1 MKLAVLCS
9 GQGAQGPH
17 MFALTESAEPA
28 QHVFAAATRAL
39 QGADPRSVVRSRPR
53 DELYGNLQGQV
64 LCCTQALAAW
74 SCLALPDDLEVLIA
88 GYSAG
93 ELAAWG
99 CAGLLGPE
107 AVFDIVAVRAR
118 LMDRDAGERTGL
130 VALVGIKLADATRI
144 AAVHGAFVAIILAG
158 DSCVVGGERLAL
170 QEVCNEAQEAGAVRA
185 SMLPVAVASHTP
197 FLKQASED
205 FARYLVGLQRAPIA
219 IQRRLLSG
227 VDGDFVTDGATGL
240 VKLAAQMSS
249 PIDWAACLTACREA
263 GVDTVL
269 ELGPGRT
276 LAHNAREALPHARVR
291 SFDEFHSLTG
301 VQDWLRERLDASRR

>member
-9 GQGAQGPH
+9 GQGAQGPG
-17 MFALTESAEPA
+17 MFALTESAAPA
-28 QHVFAAATRAL
+28 QHVFAAAARAL
-39 QGADPRSVVRSRPR
+39 DGVDPRLLVSGPARES
-53 DELYGNLQGQV
+53 LYANLQGQV

-99 CAGLLGPE
+99 CAGLLEPE
-107 AVFDIVAVRAR
+107 AVFAAVAVRTH

-130 VALVGIKLADATRI
+130 VAVVGLKVATTARI
-144 AAVHGAFVAIILAG
+144 AAGHGAFVAIILAG
-158 DSCVVGGERLAL
+158 DSCVVGGERAVLA
-170 QEVCNEAQEAGAVRA
+170 EVCREAQQAGAVRA
-185 SMLPVAVASHTP
+185 CVLPVAVASHTP
-197 FLKQASED
+197 LLKQASED
-205 FARYLVGLQRAPIA
+205 FARHLAGFPRARVA

-227 VDGDFVTDGATGL
+227 IDGDFVTDGATGL
-240 VKLAAQMSS
+240 RKLAAQISTR
-249 PIDWAACLTACREA
+249 IDWAACLTACREA

-276 LAHNAREALPHARVR
+276 LANNAREALPEARVR
-291 SFDEFHSLTG
+291 SFDEFHGLSG
-301 VQDWLRERLDASRR
+301 VQTWLAEQLA

>member
-9 GQGAQGPH
+9 GQGAQGPG
-17 MFALTESAEPA
+17 MFALTESAKSA
-28 QHVFAAATRAL
+28 QHVFTAAARAL
-39 QGADPRSVVRSRPR
+39 QGADPRSIVVSRPR
-53 DELYGNLQGQV
+53 EELYANLQGQV

-99 CAGLLGPE
+99 CAGMLGPE
-107 AVFDIVAVRAR
+107 AVFDVVAVRAH
-118 LMDRDAGERTGL
+118 LMDRDAGDRTGL
-130 VALVGIKLADATRI
+130 VAVVGLKLAEVARI
-144 AAVHGAFVAIILAG
+144 AASHGASVAIILAE
-158 DSCVVGGERLAL
+158 DSCVVGGERAVLA
-170 QEVCNEAQEAGAVRA
+170 QVCNDAQQAGAVRA
-185 SMLPVAVASHTP
+185 WALPVAVASHTP

-205 FARYLVGLQRAPIA
+205 FARYLVGLQCAPVA

-269 ELGPGRT
+269 ELGPGHT
-276 LAHNAREALPHARVR
+276 LARNAREALPDARVR
-291 SFDEFHSLTG
+291 SFDEFHGLTG
-301 VQDWLRERLDASRR
+301 VQDWLRKRLDL